1 MRTAGGEKA
10 NVFTLGGDKIKQ
22 SPVKTSAVARAPTEL
37 AESIAKR
44 QRTELLTADSQG
56 EDSSEPGESNMLPP
70 AAQDS
75 RRQAVNPDPAW
86 EAISTKLLT
95 ELSNNGFIS
104 NTDSPQVVFTDLSI
118 EDVEQVMQLTHL
130 ERQELFAAGCRSEAQ
145 LQMPPPPS
153 RPVPPDM
160 AYEAALQGVR
170 ESITGAERDRLFRIL
185 ASTLDIQNAKTP
197 TFNAMAAVLSQLA
210 WPHKYAR
217 DKDAWVAHGAKESN
231 YRTWKKKIL
240 AVALQS
246 AQDATAREA
255 IEDLDDVESQ
265 DAAGYSICEES
276 VQLAQNDLTRPIR
289 GFNLNGMGASYVQ
302 CTDGWVLIAGDH
314 DESVSPLC
322 TKSSCRQEALAWV
335 QREGLIMLAQE
346 EAGTALPAQEA
357 QLAGQHEGGL
367 ELLHGACLRA
377 SPLDELPMQQPG
389 CSESSDG
396 AHRWLSCG
404 ACLRLTE
411 AAHDP
416 GHIQCRLCSITRPFA
431 GALCSCIAPAAPAL
445 AATLSVPLKD
455 QPAPQPTPTLKK
467 LTSPPKE
474 ASKKNVRWLKGLVN
488 PSKWHKPNFLSRISS
503 GESKQELLT
512 QSGSA
517 FTIADDEPHAA
528 RIGYVHHLTAPWA
541 AIENQ
546 QHLRSLAFGVA
557 LLERMVE
564 QAEAC
569 MAVAIG
575 PAFKMEELLLG
586 FHTRPSIPHLHLHAI
601 YPMGKVQ
608 AASRWRA
615 PLLITPQS
623 WRALSTPEQIN
634 PPSSEAGYCT
644 SDTHKLL
651 RCNACG
657 NLVKALPNVNVCH
670 CMKIGCWRTVAVG
683 GDSEFCVCEKP
694 PQRTPAAE
702 APSEADRSESL
713 QAANAGQAELR
724 DKLYATLTARLG
736 FPTADAPS
744 KNALMAVLSQRLW
757 PDRYETDEDAWSLH
771 LASAQDFQ
779 IWKEAI
785 SDLEA
790 ASPSAKSELDDPLR
804 SRQAKVELGIA
815 HRVQAWREY
824 DERIKIKKAGAARRR
839 RWKQEQRHGKA
850 DWAALQATL
859 EVIEAPRNDELFRPE
874 NAATPVIGEATSR
887 GIWRPSLTSV
897 QRRRASDERN
907 AKAREL
913 RNQSTAPP
921 ADLKTPKRYS
931 ASSSLAPGL
940 GVDLLRQR
948 QAMNLGAPNV
958 APSTTPSIHPDDNL
972 PPRELPLTLFE
983 REFRLAFLGNDFKWP
998 EATHV
1003 AFYDD
1008 HGHIR
1013 ESWGALGYIS
1023 ISIADRPTR
1032 IPPGKN
1038 CFHFIGQVYD
1048 FVQAFPHPIVV
1059 GTSHVEC
1066 GPSTWSSYKTWP
1078 EKILDGSMRESGEEL
1093 LWITCIGDRHA
1104 AEQPYCAHE
1113 HTIGPPTQVIN
1124 LNLLGGHDKSWNIW
1138 ARNFGRVEPSNEVA
1152 EHERYNILAAS
1163 SKDPESRMLK
1173 RSRISREVADAL
1185 TSSLDKAQD
1194 KVPEAGRPAWQPC
1207 SEYPEYRRAFHHNL
1221 GILASSYAPH
1231 VTRRLVEDSNRQA
1244 ACAFI
1249 LPLAPSPT
1257 GPLFLVP
1264 LGGEESIFGVLLDND
1279 SSHKD
1284 QTEKACR
1291 FISVGIESHHM
1302 HGMYNA
1308 QRDMVI
1314 AVPWDVTPVTHASTR
1329 EMLSAARASGAPS
1342 VWCSLNAIAGTVAH
1356 EPASFAAQRCAAMNG
1371 PVLEDNLRVGIW
1383 NRALPAVLRRAA
1395 RGYSLKAD
1403 DEQAESQWIEFIA
1416 AEADRK
1422 AVMIADLLAT
1432 DDGSGMLVRI
1442 CEDVRTAADFA
1453 SELPVPPQGLPQYH
1467 DHSLL
1472 FVVAPERPLSLHR
1485 DWLHRL
1491 PPQALPPGFHK
1502 LRYCEHLRQWARRM
1516 IAKSKNRNAAFDAF
1530 CIEHGHAPPGKSRS
1544 KSFTLGRGAA
1554 HQIAHADG
1562 IGSYNPLDLML
1573 ETILDIEGEWL
1584 DAVDFT
1590 VPENRKW
1597 IFDKIKNHI
1606 GTSDNQ
1612 EMMSFLFHGV
1622 RWKLEA
1628 PRQIRCS
1635 KNLQRLDERAQKV
1648 VDALRNLEER
1658 GYVSIQKISRVDD
1671 PLTEEGP
1678 IPFIYLPQFE
1688 CGIGGINKEDGT
1700 ARIVG
1705 DQSDPHDEHRER
1717 NKPDGEPDGPVV
1729 ISFNDLSGPKGA
1741 PKEGYAGPLPFPEP
1755 EPKPRPR
1762 HKYSGLAYLSH
1773 YAHLNKSFVVTLDDD
1788 MRHMFF
1794 QFFIALEDQWLCVWY
1809 LVMRI
1814 DGVLWLVAI
1823 CGKTM
1828 NMGARNSSKIACNF
1842 AQEWLEAWSRKMD
1855 DFCEG
1860 WIPTQHSDF
1869 QHGYATR
1876 LAALGRVQA
1885 RPFWAGVY
1893 TDNFDFSFMASQLA
1907 ATGTLIWKSM
1917 NADSNIWLQDH
1928 VQYGTCVTFI
1938 GGRCVNGAG
1947 FGCVVPSK
1955 RERALSACR
1964 KALAGKLSR
1973 EDYESNNSF
1982 LGHVND
1988 ICDWP
1993 PGSLQGITGP
2003 LKIPGVDTDPTVMT
2017 AQASERY
2024 SAIIELLKSRPLASF
2039 WSGVN
2044 DAHNE
2049 WSGTGVALRPI
2060 VVHATDCCSDPLPFE
2075 GNADPKPHIAGFANG
2090 LFWRFKLE
2098 GEWLSRHITLTE
2110 GTGTAAASLM
2120 TVPEFPDSINLLGN
2134 DATASIAAAV
2144 GRAKSSDMQV
2154 MQRTLQDEALYQEHV
2169 ASTWVTHWKGWGN
2182 GIPDALS
2189 RDNVPMALR
2198 IARAFGIKL
2207 TELEVNDEV
2216 KRFMWR
2222 TLVRTRKLAEDGFQV
2237 VAKSVDG
2244 KSTVLFT
2251 SPSASVGSLI
2261 ESYKVEAFFDEGT
2274 IIRAMLSGKNL
2285 DDRATMA
2292 SVGASKD
2299 STFHMLPRVVGGMR
2313 DVSDPPSPLLS
2324 HRAATP
2330 PSGSRDFSLSALSKV
2345 PPAAPPTPQAGP
2357 RPQHRQEALRAVPS
2371 AAEPTPGRHGS
2382 PQPTSATAARAR
2394 ATLQVAEVLTSVES
2408 EYAICPSDP
2417 EKLRAM
2423 VGELG
2428 QTLVVGIPKGTKS
2441 ADEWG
2446 FGKVKQ
2452 FSEHMG
2458 PTVRWMRPRLDSPLI
2473 IIVNE
2478 VWFTSLA
2485 MFWTAQCNMDPSAR
2499 RVAAFGATKAQPPS
2513 ALLAIY
2519 GWRRVLRDCGRY
2531 LCPMDEVK
2539 KVLHGMCLQYKRLH
2553 GKHAFEK
2560 QQAPLMDNEQ
2570 LARIER
2576 ACADSG
2582 PTIMVKW
2589 TPVQRKMWRFLH
2601 NFLICTGTRNDEITV
2616 DMLNDFDN
2624 IMRENFFPVD
2634 ADGNEME
2641 ATPAAIALMKNGD
2654 LLGSMSGSS
2663 KRDRLNIHW
2672 STQKQFFEYSDVEVN
2687 NLPHAWQQYELA
2699 APCPMEKRALWPA
2712 FSIKGGPLPMTVSQS
2727 SSQHR
2732 ALVLHALPELANEV
2746 NKPTI
2751 HSYRAILASKLAEAR
2766 ARGDDT
2772 ITDATIQ
2779 AHVRWKTLASLLS
2792 YTKITPARFARNIT
2806 KALKTDA
2813 GKTAR
2818 LDVPEIEPDRTLR
2831 DIEAALG
2838 CLEGEEHPESKK
2850 PAATPSATPAA
2861 SKARSK
2867 TATVSAVAAPP
2878 LKDAPKG
2885 KAPANKGKAKAP
2897 PPPPAS
2903 KSIAIIGHKEPF
2915 IITGTDSWGL
2925 VGSEVSLPHDIWD
2938 ELDGGVA
2945 ACTIDHF
2952 LGPVKFKR
2960 GGTHAAYSVSIR
2972 GFEGN
2977 YAIKAAVIG
2986 RYISSDLRLRLL
2998 TQEEIPR
3005 AIEAR

>member
-1 MRTAGGEKA
+1 M
-10 NVFTLGGDKIKQ
+10 
-22 SPVKTSAVARAPTEL
+22 
-37 AESIAKR
+37 
-44 QRTELLTADSQG
+44 
-56 EDSSEPGESNMLPP
+56 
-70 AAQDS
+70 
-75 RRQAVNPDPAW
+75 
-86 EAISTKLLT
+86 
-95 ELSNNGFIS
+95 
-104 NTDSPQVVFTDLSI
+104 
-118 EDVEQVMQLTHL
+118 
-130 ERQELFAAGCRSEAQ
+130 
-145 LQMPPPPS
+145 
-153 RPVPPDM
+153 
-160 AYEAALQGVR
+160 
-170 ESITGAERDRLFRIL
+170 
-185 ASTLDIQNAKTP
+185 
-197 TFNAMAAVLSQLA
+197 
-210 WPHKYAR
+210 
-217 DKDAWVAHGAKESN
+217 
-231 YRTWKKKIL
+231 
-240 AVALQS
+240 
-246 AQDATAREA
+246 
-255 IEDLDDVESQ
+255 
-265 DAAGYSICEES
+265 
-276 VQLAQNDLTRPIR
+276 
-289 GFNLNGMGASYVQ
+289 
-302 CTDGWVLIAGDH
+302 
-314 DESVSPLC
+314 
-322 TKSSCRQEALAWV
+322 
-335 QREGLIMLAQE
+335 
-346 EAGTALPAQEA
+346 
-357 QLAGQHEGGL
+357 
-367 ELLHGACLRA
+367 
-377 SPLDELPMQQPG
+377 
-389 CSESSDG
+389 
-396 AHRWLSCG
+396 
-404 ACLRLTE
+404 
-411 AAHDP
+411 
-416 GHIQCRLCSITRPFA
+416 
-431 GALCSCIAPAAPAL
+431 
-445 AATLSVPLKD
+445 
-455 QPAPQPTPTLKK
+455 
-467 LTSPPKE
+467 
-474 ASKKNVRWLKGLVN
+474 
-488 PSKWHKPNFLSRISS
+488 
-503 GESKQELLT
+503 
-512 QSGSA
+512 
-517 FTIADDEPHAA
+517 
-528 RIGYVHHLTAPWA
+528 
-541 AIENQ
+541 
-546 QHLRSLAFGVA
+546 
-557 LLERMVE
+557 
-564 QAEAC
+564 
-569 MAVAIG
+569 
-575 PAFKMEELLLG
+575 
-586 FHTRPSIPHLHLHAI
+586 
-601 YPMGKVQ
+601 
-608 AASRWRA
+608 
-615 PLLITPQS
+615 
-623 WRALSTPEQIN
+623 
-634 PPSSEAGYCT
+634 
-644 SDTHKLL
+644 
-651 RCNACG
+651 
-657 NLVKALPNVNVCH
+657 
-670 CMKIGCWRTVAVG
+670 
-683 GDSEFCVCEKP
+683 
-694 PQRTPAAE
+694 
-702 APSEADRSESL
+702 
-713 QAANAGQAELR
+713 
-724 DKLYATLTARLG
+724 
-736 FPTADAPS
+736 
-744 KNALMAVLSQRLW
+744 
-757 PDRYETDEDAWSLH
+757 
-771 LASAQDFQ
+771 
-779 IWKEAI
+779 
-785 SDLEA
+785 
-790 ASPSAKSELDDPLR
+790 
-804 SRQAKVELGIA
+804 
-815 HRVQAWREY
+815 
-824 DERIKIKKAGAARRR
+824 
-839 RWKQEQRHGKA
+839 
-850 DWAALQATL
+850 
-859 EVIEAPRNDELFRPE
+859 
-874 NAATPVIGEATSR
+874 
-887 GIWRPSLTSV
+887 
-897 QRRRASDERN
+897 
-907 AKAREL
+907 
-913 RNQSTAPP
+913 
-921 ADLKTPKRYS
+921 
-931 ASSSLAPGL
+931 
-940 GVDLLRQR
+940 
-948 QAMNLGAPNV
+948 
-958 APSTTPSIHPDDNL
+958 
-972 PPRELPLTLFE
+972 
-983 REFRLAFLGNDFKWP
+983 
-998 EATHV
+998 
-1003 AFYDD
+1003 
-1008 HGHIR
+1008 
-1013 ESWGALGYIS
+1013 
-1023 ISIADRPTR
+1023 
-1032 IPPGKN
+1032 
-1038 CFHFIGQVYD
+1038 
-1048 FVQAFPHPIVV
+1048 
-1059 GTSHVEC
+1059 
-1066 GPSTWSSYKTWP
+1066 
-1078 EKILDGSMRESGEEL
+1078 
-1093 LWITCIGDRHA
+1093 
-1104 AEQPYCAHE
+1104 
-1113 HTIGPPTQVIN
+1113 IN
-1124 LNLLGGHDKSWNIW
+1124 LNQLGGHDKTWNIW
-1138 ARNFGRVEPSNEVA
+1138 ARNLGRVEPTNEVA

-1163 SKDPESRMLK
+1163 SKDPEARMLK
-1173 RSRISREVADAL
+1173 RSRITREVADAL

-1207 SEYPEYRRAFHHNL
+1207 SEYPQYRRAFHHNF
-1221 GILASSYAPH
+1221 GILASSYAPR
-1231 VTRRLVEDSNRQA
+1231 VTRRIIEDSDRRV
-1244 ACAFI
+1244 ACAFV

-1257 GPLFLVP
+1257 GPLFLIP
-1264 LGGEESIFGVLLDND
+1264 LGEEESVFGVLLDND

-1284 QTEKACR
+1284 QTEEACR

-1302 HGMYNA
+1302 HGMDNA
-1308 QRDMVI
+1308 QRDLVI
-1314 AVPWDVTPVTHASTR
+1314 SVPWDVTPVTHASTR

-1342 VWCSLNAIAGTVAH
+1342 VWCSLDAIAGTVAH
-1356 EPASFAAQRCAAMNG
+1356 EPASFAAQRCAAMSG

-1383 NRALPAVLRRAA
+1383 SRAMPAVLRRAA
-1395 RGYSLKAD
+1395 RGYSLKPD
-1403 DEQAESQWIEFIA
+1403 DEHAESQWVEFIA
-1416 AEADRK
+1416 TEADRK
-1422 AVMIADLLAT
+1422 AIMIADLLAA
-1432 DDGSGMLVRI
+1432 DDGSGLLVRI

-1453 SELPVPPQGLPQYH
+1453 SEIPVPPQGLPRYH

-1472 FVVAPERPLSLHR
+1472 FIVAPERPLSLHR

-1502 LRYCEHLRQWARRM
+1502 LRYWQHLRLWARRM

-1554 HQIAHADG
+1554 HQITHADG
-1562 IGSYNPLDLML
+1562 IGSYNPMDLML
-1573 ETILDIEGEWL
+1573 ETVYEEDPRRGEWL

-1590 VPENRKW
+1590 VAENRKW
-1597 IFDKIKNHI
+1597 IFDKIINHI
-1606 GTSDNQ
+1606 GTSNNQ
-1612 EMMSFLFHGV
+1612 ELMSFLFHGV

-1635 KNLQRLDERAQKV
+1635 KNLQRLDDRAQKV
-1648 VDALRNLEER
+1648 VDALLNLEER
-1658 GYVSIQKISRVDD
+1658 GYVSIQKISRVDT
-1671 PLTEEGP
+1671 PLTAEGP
-1678 IPFIYLPQFE
+1678 IPFVFLPQFE
-1688 CGIGGINKEDGT
+1688 CGVGGIDKSDGT

-1717 NKPDGEPDGPVV
+1717 NQPDGEPDGPVV
-1729 ISFNDLSGPKGA
+1729 VSFNDLSGPKGA

-1762 HKYSGLAYLSH
+1762 HKYTGLAYLSH

-1788 MRHMFF
+1788 MRHFFF

-1823 CGKTM
+1823 CAKTM
-1828 NMGARNSSKIACNF
+1828 NMGARNASKIACNF

-1860 WIPTQHSDF
+1860 WIPTQHPDF

-1893 TDNFDFSFMASQLA
+1893 TDNFDLSFMASELA

-1955 RERALSACR
+1955 KERALSACR

-1973 EDYESNNSF
+1973 EEYESNNSF

-2024 SAIIELLKSRPLASF
+2024 SAIIELLNSRPLASF
-2039 WSGVN
+2039 WSGVS

-2060 VVHATDCCSDPLPFE
+2060 IVHATDCCSDPLPFE

-2120 TVPEFPDSINLLGN
+2120 TVPEFPDGINLLGN

-2144 GRAKSSDMQV
+2144 GRAKSSDLQI
-2154 MQRTLQDEALYQEHV
+2154 MQRTLQDEPLYQKHV
-2169 ASTWVTHWKGWGN
+2169 ESTWVTHWKGWGN

-2222 TLVRTRKLAEDGFQV
+2222 TLVRTRKRAEDSFQV
-2237 VAKSVDG
+2237 VAKGVDG
-2244 KSTVLFT
+2244 KSTLLFT
-2251 SPSASVGSLI
+2251 SPLASVGSLI
-2261 ESYKVEAFFDEGT
+2261 ESYKVEALFDEGT
-2274 IIRAMLSGKNL
+2274 IIRAMLGGKYR
-2285 DDRATMA
+2285 DDLATMA

-2299 STFHMLPRVVGGMR
+2299 STFHMLPPMLGGMR

-2330 PSGSRDFSLSALSKV
+2330 PSGSRDFSLSALSNV
-2345 PPAAPPTPQAGP
+2345 PPAPPPTPKAVP
-2357 RPQHRQEALRAVPS
+2357 HPQRHQEALRAVPS

-2382 PQPTSATAARAR
+2382 PQPRTAAAARAR
-2394 ATLQVAEVLTSVES
+2394 ATLQVADVLTSIES

-2417 EKLRAM
+2417 GKLRAM

-2428 QTLVVGIPKGTKS
+2428 HTLVVGIPKGTRS

-2446 FGKVKQ
+2446 WRKVIQ

-2478 VWFTSLA
+2478 VYYTSLA
-2485 MFWTAQCNMDPSAR
+2485 MFWTAHCNMDPSAR

-2582 PTIMVKW
+2582 PTIMIKW

-2601 NFLICTGTRNDEITV
+2601 NFLICTGTRNDEITQ
-2616 DMLNDFDN
+2616 DMSDDFDN

-2641 ATPAAIALMKNGD
+2641 ATPAAIAQLKNGD

-2672 STQKQFFEYSDVEVN
+2672 SAQKQYFEYSDVEVN

-2699 APCPMEKRALWPA
+2699 APCPLEKRALWPA
-2712 FSIKGGPLPMTVSQS
+2712 FSIKGGPLPMTVSQT

-2732 ALVLHALPELANEV
+2732 ALVLHALPELADEV

-2766 ARGDDT
+2766 ARGDDS

-2792 YTKITPARFARNIT
+2792 YTKITPRRFAGNIT
-2806 KALKTDA
+2806 KALQTDA

-2818 LDVPEIEPDRTLR
+2818 IDVPEIEPGRTLQ

-2838 CLEGEEHPESKK
+2838 CLEGEEHPETNE
-2850 PAATPSATPAA
+2850 PAAAPSAASAA
-2861 SKARSK
+2861 SKAKSK
-2867 TATVSAVAAPP
+2867 TAAPPAEAAPP
-2878 LKDAPKG
+2878 PKTPPKG
-2885 KAPANKGKAKAP
+2885 KAPVGKGKAKAP
-2897 PPPPAS
+2897 PPPPAT
-2903 KSIAIIGHKEPF
+2903 KSIAIVGHKEPL
-2915 IITGTDSWGL
+2915 IIPGTDSWGL
-2925 VGSEVSLPHDIWD
+2925 VGSDVSLPNDIWD

-2960 GGTHAAYSVSIR
+2960 GGTHTAYSVSIR

-2986 RYISSDLRLRLL
+2986 RYISPDLRLRLQ
-2998 TQEEIPR
+2998 TQEDIPR
-3005 AIEAR
+3005 AVNPGAQI